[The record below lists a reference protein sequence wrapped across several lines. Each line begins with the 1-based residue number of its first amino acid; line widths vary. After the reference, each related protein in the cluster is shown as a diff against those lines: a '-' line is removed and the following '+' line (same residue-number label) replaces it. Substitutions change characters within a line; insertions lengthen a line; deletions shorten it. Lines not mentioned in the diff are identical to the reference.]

1 MTWERLDVK
10 VFNWIAG
17 IVKRRPWAVI
27 AACLLLTVV
36 MGLGLLFLHG
46 EVAYMSILPKD
57 FPSVKTLAELEAGFG
72 GISYEQVLITAPSV
86 TDPAIS
92 EFLIGLEDLING
104 DPRFNEGQL
113 QVVPGKKGPG
123 VPKILSRPVPIVQ
136 SYLSPFIAN
145 IKAGVAESGFNVSLD
160 AITDSVLMAQT
171 GKGLKQTVEE
181 DYLGNP
187 QARAAVV
194 GKHRFITPD
203 YKATLVM
210 MKTGAKL
217 SEKEQ
222 IKLANDIDDLF
233 KSKLGGIKGLKLYVS
248 GDATLSR
255 DFDRHIK
262 NKTMLLFL
270 GALIFVI
277 AMLFLAFRRF
287 SDTVLPIVFMMLGL
301 VWTFGFSGW
310 VGIPY
315 SVASIAV
322 IPLLLGTAITFVVPF
337 VARYYEEMEHSFRSV
352 QSVGRAVTTVG
363 VGIFLAAITNVVG
376 FLVFQFSVLPPLK
389 AFGLICAFGT
399 LFIFG
404 LSITLLPAMMV
415 VRDRVYEKGGE
426 EDGVEAKKTHFDGL
440 SRRKRRGLFARVTDR
455 VLDAFAALSIRH
467 TGLTIAV
474 FVVLLLA
481 GFFSIRGLTTDSDLR
496 ELVPKS
502 LPGIQAD
509 YEIEKYFGGRQ
520 QDIIL
525 VKGDVLAPGSLQAM
539 LALEDNLP
547 GNLHNTFHGKNLY
560 TRDGITGLPDA
571 MKEANNGRLPRDRQE
586 SLRAIKVAQDNG
598 GFIEGGLVSA
608 DGKSALI
615 TLDASG
621 AESAEAVNMK
631 MRVLNAEGRKHLQKA
646 GLSYELG
653 GITPITKDMTRN
665 IIPTETLSSL
675 LSLALCALVLT
686 IIFRSLPYGLIT
698 LTVALAGVAAE
709 IGFLALL
716 GWPLD
721 IMTSLSS
728 ALVIGIGVNF
738 GILFTHR
745 YLQEMDIG
753 DKLPADAI
761 KTTMVNLGR
770 ASLVAA
776 LATVAGFVII
786 MFSGIVPLRRFG
798 GVTAFAIAWC
808 LVTSLTL
815 MPALLFRLATR
826 RMAEEEQG
834 DLQPVESQPENPG
847 SAAR

>member
-1 MTWERLDVK
+1 MK

-46 EVAYMSILPKD
+46 EVAYMSILPRD

-72 GISYEQVLITAPSV
+72 GISYEKVLVTAPSV

-92 EFLIGLEDLING
+92 EFLIGLEDLIND
-104 DPRFNEGQL
+104 DPRFNQGQL

-145 IKAGVAESGFNVSLD
+145 VKAGVAASGFNVSLD
-160 AITDSVLMAQT
+160 AITDSVIKAQT
-171 GKGLKQTVEE
+171 GKGLKQTIEE

-203 YKATLVM
+203 YKAALIL

-233 KSKLGGIKGLKLYVS
+233 KSKLGGIKGLSFYVA
-248 GDATLSR
+248 GDPTLAR
-255 DFDRHIK
+255 DFDSHIK

-287 SDTVLPIVFMMLGL
+287 SDTVLPVAFMMLGL

-322 IPLLLGTAITFVVPF
+322 MPLLLGTAITFVVPF
-337 VARYYEEMEHSFRSV
+337 VARYYEEMEHSFHSV
-352 QSVGRAVTTVG
+352 QSVGTAVTTVG
-363 VGIFLAAITNVVG
+363 VGIFLAAITNIFG

-426 EDGVEAKKTHFDGL
+426 EKVEQKKTHFDGL
-440 SRRKRRGLFARVTDR
+440 SRRKRRGLFARATDR

-467 TGLTIAV
+467 TGFTITV

-496 ELVPKS
+496 ELVPKN
-502 LPGIQAD
+502 LPGIKAD

-539 LALEDNLP
+539 LALEDDLP
-547 GNLHNTFHGKNLY
+547 GNLDNNLQGKNLY
-560 TRDGITGLPDA
+560 TRDGIIGLPDA
-571 MKEANNGRLPRDRQE
+571 LKEANNGRLPRDRQE

-615 TLDASG
+615 TLDAPG
-621 AESAEAVNMK
+621 AESAKAVNKK
-631 MRVLNAEGRKHLQKA
+631 MRILNVESRKYLQKA

-675 LSLALCALVLT
+675 ISLALCALVLI

-721 IMTSLSS
+721 IVTSLSS

-753 DKLPADAI
+753 DKLPAEAI

-815 MPALLFRLATR
+815 MPALLYRLAKH

-834 DLQPVESQPENPG
+834 ELQPAES
-847 SAAR
+847 

>member
-1 MTWERLDVK
+1 MK

-46 EVAYMSILPKD
+46 EVAYMSILPRD

-72 GISYEQVLITAPSV
+72 GISYEKVLVTAPSV

-92 EFLIGLEDLING
+92 EFLIGLEDLIND
-104 DPRFNEGQL
+104 DPRFNQGQL

-145 IKAGVAESGFNVSLD
+145 VKAGVAESGFNVSLD
-160 AITDSVLMAQT
+160 AITDSVIKAQT
-171 GKGLKQTVEE
+171 GKGLKQTIEE

-203 YKATLVM
+203 YKAALIL

-233 KSKLGGIKGLKLYVS
+233 KSKLGGIKGLSFYVA
-248 GDATLSR
+248 GDPTLAR

-287 SDTVLPIVFMMLGL
+287 SDTALPIAFMMLGL

-322 IPLLLGTAITFVVPF
+322 MPLLLGTAITFVVPF
-337 VARYYEEMEHSFRSV
+337 VARYYEEMEHSFHSV
-352 QSVGRAVTTVG
+352 QSVGTAVTTVG
-363 VGIFLAAITNVVG
+363 VGIFLAAITNIFG

-426 EDGVEAKKTHFDGL
+426 EQVEQKKTHFDGL
-440 SRRKRRGLFARVTDR
+440 SRRKRRGLFARATDR

-467 TGLTIAV
+467 TGFTITV

-496 ELVPKS
+496 ELVPKN
-502 LPGIQAD
+502 LPGIKAD
-509 YEIEKYFGGRQ
+509 YEIEKYFGGGQ

-539 LALEDNLP
+539 LALEDDLP
-547 GNLHNTFHGKNLY
+547 GNLDNNLQGKNLY
-560 TRDGITGLPDA
+560 TRDGIIGLPDA
-571 MKEANNGRLPRDRQE
+571 LKEANNGRLPRDRQE

-615 TLDASG
+615 TLDAPG
-621 AESAEAVNMK
+621 AESAKAVNKK
-631 MRVLNAEGRKHLQKA
+631 MRILNVESRKYLQKA

-675 LSLALCALVLT
+675 ISLALCALVLI

-721 IMTSLSS
+721 IVTSLSS

-753 DKLPADAI
+753 DKLPAEAI

-815 MPALLFRLATR
+815 MPALLYRLAKH

-834 DLQPVESQPENPG
+834 ELQPAES
-847 SAAR
+847 